1 MFKVK
6 CSPANHLPACGW
18 KNTRLSSN
26 ENYLVIEVEKQPA
39 SNEFKIKIQS
49 EEDYLLRRKID
60 FVYTFTNYELTHFK
74 FEASRFTGKQFNQFL
89 DKIKK

>member
-1 MFKVK
+1 MFKVR
-6 CSPANHLPACGW
+6 CSPANHLPACGL

-26 ENYLVIEVEKQPA
+26 ENYLVVEVEKEPA

-49 EEDYLLRRKID
+49 EEDYLLRRKIE
-60 FVYTFTNYELTHFK
+60 FVYTFTNYELIHFNLH
-74 FEASRFTGKQFNQFL
+74 ASRFTGKQFNQFL